1 MHDAEQEKGG
11 ARAPRLLERER
22 ELALIESSVERAG
35 RGIASVLL
43 LEGEAGVGKTAL
55 LGRAA
60 EMAAA
65 RGFAVLNARGGAL
78 ERSRGFG
85 VARQLLEG
93 MLVRASAAERRRL
106 LSGSAGLALV
116 LLGAGGEP
124 AGEAGPGGTG
134 ELQLH
139 HGLYWLLSNLSE
151 RRPTALLVD
160 DAHWCDEPTLE
171 WLLYVSRRLE
181 GLPLSIVVTQRTG
194 EPDRPRML
202 LDGIAAEPVTEVL
215 SLRTLGLEATSELV
229 AAAYG
234 TDADPDFCRACHAW
248 TGGNPLFLSA
258 VVAELAAEG
267 VEPRDASVARMRE
280 VTPPS
285 IARAT
290 ILRVARLPSDAI
302 ALARA
307 LAVLGSASELQVAAR
322 LAGLEGDRAVAAA
335 DALIAALIVE
345 SDVSLRF
352 SHPLVAGIVYEDI
365 PPARRAEEHGRAARL
380 LFLAGADQDAIVAQ
394 LLRSAPASDP
404 WAIELLRAGA
414 ERELAHGSPRTA
426 ATLLRRAREEP
437 PPPESRAM
445 VLFELGIA
453 ESLDGQ
459 PGAIA
464 TLQLALD
471 SAPAQH
477 RPEVALALG
486 RLQSSAGRS
495 ADAVETLEPAIAGLG
510 EDNDDVRLRLEA
522 ALLTAA
528 RFDIRLIHLDAPRIA
543 ALGSMSTADTHG
555 GRLIAGQ
562 LCWGAAAAG
571 QSVAVA
577 VELGRRALA
586 GGRMIDEA
594 PATPDAYLAPILM
607 LAVSDE
613 LEEAETH
620 CARALG
626 LAKDRGSAPAYSG
639 AACIASRVAY
649 FQGRLADGELLAR
662 DALRLALD
670 RPEFEIVRGLARADL
685 ANILVERGEVG
696 AALELVDGAAM
707 LVSSP
712 LTWATDLLF
721 AAGRAHVADQRVK
734 EGIELLRAAGRRTV
748 EWRFKNPAW
757 LSWRSETALAL
768 HLLGDA
774 EDAVELCDEELWRA
788 RRYGARR
795 PLGVALRA
803 RGLIEG
809 GTAGLELLGE
819 ARSVLRESPAK
830 LEYSRALVALGAAL
844 RRMNRRADA
853 REPLAEGLALAQ
865 ACGAV
870 RIAEDARIE
879 LRACGASP
887 RTLLRTGVDELTPS
901 ERRVCEMAAGG
912 LSNPEI
918 AQALFVT
925 RATVESHL
933 HAARAALAH
942 TAARRP
948 RRLRSMTSLMRA
960 RSRATRLRPCPHCE
974 LSWSSTRAI
983 R

>member
-1 MHDAEQEKGG
+1 MRLMDIAPTGGSRSRQPWASFRVLKHTEQETGG
-11 ARAPRLLERER
+11 ERAPRLLERER
-22 ELALIESSVERAG
+22 ELGAIQASVERAA
-35 RGIASVLL
+35 RGTASALL
-43 LEGEAGVGKTAL
+43 IEGEAGVGKTAL

-65 RGFAVLNARGGAL
+65 HGLAVLKARAGTL

-93 MLVRASAAERRRL
+93 TLVRAPAAERERL
-106 LSGSAGLALV
+106 LSGSAALALA
-116 LLGAGGEP
+116 LLEDGGES
-124 AGEAGPGGTG
+124 EPGGTG
-134 ELQLH
+134 EPQLR
-139 HGLYWLLSNLSE
+139 HGLYWLVSNLTE
-151 RRPTALLVD
+151 QRPTALLVD

-171 WLLYVSRRLE
+171 WLLYLLRRLE
-181 GLPLSIVVTQRTG
+181 GLPLSIVVAQRTG
-194 EPDRPRML
+194 EADGPRML
-202 LDGIAAEPVTEVL
+202 LDAIAAEPVTEVL
-215 SLRTLGLEATSELV
+215 PLRTLGLEATSELV

-234 TDADPDFCRACHAW
+234 ADADPDFCRACHAW

-258 VVAELAAEG
+258 VVAELAGEG
-267 VEPRDASVARMRE
+267 VEPRDASVERMRE

-290 ILRVARLPSDAI
+290 ILRVERLPRDAI

-307 LAVLGSASELQVAAR
+307 LAVLGSAAELQVAAA

-335 DALIAALIVE
+335 DALVAALIVE
-345 SDVSLRF
+345 SDMPLRF

-365 PPARRAEEHGRAARL
+365 PPARRAAEHARAAHL
-380 LFLAGADQDAIVAQ
+380 LHAAGVDQDAIVAQ
-394 LLRSAPASDP
+394 LLRSAPASDA
-404 WAIELLRAGA
+404 WAAEVLRAGA
-414 ERELAHGSPRTA
+414 ARELAHGSPRTA
-426 ATLLRRAREEP
+426 ATLLRRAQQEP
-437 PPPESRAM
+437 PPPESRAI
-445 VLFELGIA
+445 VLYELGLA

-459 PGAIA
+459 AGALA
-464 TLQLALD
+464 TLRLALE
-471 SAPAQH
+471 SAAPEE

-486 RLQSSAGRS
+486 RLQLSAGRS
-495 ADAVETLEPAIAGLG
+495 ADAVKTLEPAIAALG

-528 RFDIRLIHLDAPRIA
+528 RFDIRLLHLDAPRIA
-543 ALGSMSTADTHG
+543 ALGDMSAVDTHG

-562 LCWGAAAAG
+562 LCWGATAAG

-577 VELGRRALA
+577 VELGRRAVA

-594 PATPDAYLAPILM
+594 PATSDAFLAPVLM

-613 LEEAETH
+613 LDEAEAL
-620 CARALG
+620 CAHALS
-626 LAKDRGSAPAYSG
+626 LAKDRGSAQAYSG

-649 FQGRLADGELLAR
+649 LQGRLAGGELLAR

-670 RPEFEIVRGLARADL
+670 RPEFEIVRALARADL
-685 ANILVERGEVG
+685 ANILIERGEVG
-696 AALELVDGAAM
+696 EALELVDGAAE
-707 LVSSP
+707 LTDSP
-712 LTWATDLLF
+712 VTWATDLLF
-721 AAGRAHVADQRVK
+721 AAGRAYIADHRVT
-734 EGIELLRAAGRRTV
+734 EGVELLRAAGRRTI

-757 LSWRSETALAL
+757 LPWRSELALAL
-768 HLLGDA
+768 RTRADA

-809 GTAGLELLGE
+809 GTRGLELLSE
-819 ARSVLRESPAK
+819 ARSVLRESPAR
-830 LEYSRALVALGAAL
+830 LEYARALVALGAAQ
-844 RRMNRRADA
+844 RRMNRRAEA
-853 REPLAEGLALAQ
+853 REPLTEGLALAQ

-870 RIAEDARIE
+870 RIAAEARIE

-887 RTLLRTGVDELTPS
+887 RTLLRTGVDELTAS
-901 ERRVCEMAAGG
+901 ERRVCGMAAAGM
-912 LSNPEI
+912 SNPEI

-933 HAARAALAH
+933 HASYRKLGLRSRGQLRAALGDADQ
-942 TAARRP
+942 
-948 RRLRSMTSLMRA
+948 
-960 RSRATRLRPCPHCE
+960 
-974 LSWSSTRAI
+974 
-983 R
+983 